1 MKHKSTKYYKA
12 RADRLFSLWIR
23 QRDADG
29 NGYCR
34 CITCNSL
41 HQWRYLDAGHFM
53 SRQHEGT
60 RYHEKNAHCQDKK
73 CNNKNW
79 NQGEQFLHGQ
89 YIDKRYGP
97 GTAEKLSMLSKMEC
111 KRGWFDYM
119 QIGNEILEDLKSN
132 GFEIR

>member
-1 MKHKSTKYYKA
+1 MNKGKSYWKK

-23 QRDADG
+23 QRDARSDG
-29 NGYCR
+29 ICV
-34 CITCNSL
+34 CITCGTPYP
-41 HQWRYLDAGHFM
+41 WRYIDAGHFM
-53 SRQHEGT
+53 SRQHEAT
-60 RYHEKNAHCQDKK
+60 RYNEKNCHCQDKK

-97 GTAEKLSMLSKMEC
+97 GTAERLSILSKVEC
-111 KRGWFDYM
+111 KRSWFDYELL
-119 QIGNEILEDLKSN
+119 GNIFLEKLKTN